1 MDFITLQNLSEKK
14 LVKDVLLHPLK
25 INRDE
30 SGTLVETLRS
40 DWQDIYGKGREFTM
54 QYYSK
59 TPSGFARDEDVWHYH
74 PNQEDRFL
82 VVSGEIVSAV
92 ADNRK
97 GSETEGLLNLF
108 HMKADESPYILL
120 IPAQTLHGFMVV
132 SKEEAILLNFP
143 TQIYNP
149 SEEKRIPYRE
159 ANVKLP
165 DGDPFF
171 WDLVRK
177 EFLPAGRQALSSN
190 K

>member
-1 MDFITLQNLSEKK
+1 MDLITLQNQNEKT

-40 DWQDIYGKGREFTM
+40 DWPGIYGKGREFAM

-59 TPSGFARDEDVWHYH
+59 TPSGLARDKDVWHYH
-74 PNQEDRFL
+74 QQQEDRFL
-82 VVSGEIVSAV
+82 VIAGEIVVAV

-108 HMKADESPYILL
+108 YMEAEESPYILL
-120 IPAQTLHGFMVV
+120 IPKQTLHGFMVV
-132 SKEEAILLNFP
+132 SKDSAILLNFP
-143 TQIYNP
+143 TRIYDP
-149 SEEKRIPYRE
+149 SEEKRINHKE
-159 ANVKLP
+159 ANIKLP
-165 DGDPFF
+165 DGRFF
-171 WDLVRK
+171 TWELVRK
-177 EFLPAGRQALSSN
+177 EFPSQV

>member
-1 MDFITLQNLSEKK
+1 MDFITLQNQNEKV

-25 INRDE
+25 VNRDE

-40 DWQDIYGKGREFTM
+40 DWKNIYGKDREFAM

-59 TPSGFARDEDVWHYH
+59 TPSGLARDEGVWHYH
-74 PNQEDRFL
+74 PEQEDRFL
-82 VVSGEIVSAV
+82 VIVGEIVAAV

-108 HMKADESPYILL
+108 YMEADESPYILL
-120 IPAQTLHGFMVV
+120 IPKQTLHGFMVI
-132 SKEEAILLNFP
+132 SKDSAILLNFP
-143 TQIYNP
+143 TRIYKA
-149 SEEKRIPYRE
+149 SEEKRIPHEE
-159 ANVKLP
+159 ANIKLP
-165 DGDPFF
+165 DGRPFL

-177 EFLPAGRQALSSN
+177 EFPSQA